1 MKLSLDSVNFRK
13 YLEDWEY
20 HSSLSSSLEHKTVL
34 PASLAE
40 NKKRLS
46 KDSFHTDDSKGTIE
60 TGSQG
65 RISNMMRPSNIKKR
79 VKIEQDDSNLYM
91 YDNKRHQDSA

>member
-20 HSSLSSSLEHKTVL
+20 QTSLSSSLEHRAVM
-34 PASLAE
+34 PANLTE

-46 KDSFHTDDSKGTIE
+46 KDSFNTDDSR
-60 TGSQG
+60 GSKE
-65 RISNMMRPSNIKKR
+65 ITS
-79 VKIEQDDSNLYM
+79 
-91 YDNKRHQDSA
+91 